1 MSNTACLDNLE
12 HTAEDFNEINCK
24 NIKNMTKA
32 ATNIVYAKL
41 SGTEIA
47 EQRNASSEYV
57 TFSDYYDVNLAEF
70 HQILAIELAEPGKEN
85 VLAAIK
91 ELEKRA
97 DVIYAGPNYMY
108 QIEQSEKSQSS
119 RIVVPWDDLIDDQ
132 WAINMINLPT
142 AWEITTGGSRR
153 VAVGIV
159 DTGVDQ
165 THPDLIR
172 TEGSRASWEIDIHGD
187 SSSVT
192 IATDVSGHGTAM
204 AGIIGAKTF
213 NQGICGV
220 NWNVEIISL
229 NVYADDFGT
238 SILAMIEAIEI
249 ATQQGI
255 PILNISMALEWDSD
269 VTTLISKVQQYPG
282 LIVCTPGNE
291 GENLDN
297 LLDEYPWSIDSE
309 NVIVV
314 GASTEEDKPWVSS
327 NYHPREVDLFAPGEN
342 ILCCYPKALCNETNC
357 TSASH
362 HSYGYHY
369 GSGTS
374 EAAPYV
380 AGVASL
386 IMSQY
391 PNLTA
396 AEVRARILNSVDMK
410 SDFVGKCAT
419 GGRLNAYKALHD
431 HTFNTSC
438 EYTDSTH
445 HMGYCAC
452 GVYGLSEH
460 TWMEMDDY
468 WYCTGCGYRQ
478 Y

>member
-1 MSNTACLDNLE
+1 MSNTASLANLE
-12 HTAEDFNEINCK
+12 YTTEDFREINCK

-32 ATNIVYAKL
+32 TTDIVYAKL
-41 SGTEIA
+41 SGKEMP

-57 TFSDYYDVNLAEF
+57 TFRDYYDVNTSEF

-91 ELEKRA
+91 KIEQRA

-108 QIEQSEKSQSS
+108 QIEQSEESQSS

-132 WAINMINLPT
+132 WAINMNNLPA
-142 AWEITTGGSRR
+142 AWEIETGGSRR

-165 THPDLIR
+165 MHPDLIR
-172 TEGSRASWEIDIHGD
+172 TEGSRASWEINILGD
-187 SSSVT
+187 SNSVT
-192 IATDVSGHGTAM
+192 IATDVYGHGTAI
-204 AGIIGAKTF
+204 AGIIGARSF
-213 NQGICGV
+213 NQGISGV
-220 NWNVEIISL
+220 NWNVDIVSL
-229 NVYADDFGT
+229 NVYADAFGT
-238 SILAMIEAIEI
+238 SMLAMIEAIEI

-269 VTTLISKVQQYPG
+269 VTTLISRVQQYPG
-282 LIVCTPGNE
+282 LIVCTSGND
-291 GENLDN
+291 GKDLDT
-297 LLDEYPWSIDSE
+297 LVDTYPLNIDSE
-309 NVIVV
+309 NIIVV
-314 GASTEEDKPWVSS
+314 GASTEEDKPWVDS
-327 NYHPREVDLFAPGEN
+327 NYHRSKVDLFAPGEN

-357 TSASH
+357 TSAFH

-380 AGVASL
+380 TGVAAL
-386 IMSQY
+386 IMAEY
-391 PNLTA
+391 PNLTVV
-396 AEVRARILNSVDMK
+396 EVKDRILNSVDV
-410 SDFVGKCAT
+410 SSSFLGKCAT

-431 HTFNTSC
+431 HTFNLSC
-438 EYTDSTH
+438 EYSDTTY

-452 GVYGLSEH
+452 GTYGSSDH
-460 TWMEMDDY
+460 TWTEMDDY